1 MYDPRAP
8 RCVLQVEDD
17 PSDEGAHADM
27 YEPEDE
33 PPTIEEMNAFFDAV
47 MAM

>member
-1 MYDPRAP
+1 MP
-8 RCVLQVEDD
+8 D

-33 PPTIEEMNAFFDAV
+33 PPTVEEMNAFFDTV